1 MLVDTENPSPWMRA
15 IQAARYCNRSEGG
28 WSRLIKQGKA
38 PRSHK
43 VCGLRMYWPGPPSS
57 DVCQTQR
64 GRGAFLSR

>member
-43 VCGLRMYWPGPPSS
+43 VCGLRMYHRDDLDAWMRGQKEVR
-57 DVCQTQR
+57 DV
-64 GRGAFLSR
+64 G